1 MSGGDPK
8 ESAPPKSVE
17 FEPEPEILNWS
28 LRQYEGDPDQPI
40 PHVRADAFAVYDN
53 KTLVFEYKTLVRT
66 GFIKQG
72 EDRRTYTIKITDH
85 HGKRGYRLA
94 RAPAG
99 RLISALQRILTPTA
113 FKGMIA
119 PYIAQEQHEY
129 YDALCRKE
137 YRQARWIAVRM
148 HLLVWYNVLSAVASS
163 ITRLVRLAR

>member
-1 MSGGDPK
+1 
-8 ESAPPKSVE
+8 
-17 FEPEPEILNWS
+17 
-28 LRQYEGDPDQPI
+28 
-40 PHVRADAFAVYDN
+40 VY
-53 KTLVFEYKTLVRT
+53 YKMLVRS

-72 EDRRTYTIKITDH
+72 EDRRTYTIIADIKIADR
-85 HGKRGYRLA
+85 HGECGYRLA